1 MRLRRNWFAF
11 IPALFVLAACDTK
24 QTIVPGI
31 PLELAIERKNTLQN
45 IQYDLF
51 FDIPASRTDS
61 IPARVTVSFDWKKPP
76 ADLQL
81 DFLSEISAIKRIQV
95 NGSPVKTRYES
106 EHILIDADLLKAGS
120 NSVTVDFTAGEAAL
134 NRNDD
139 YLYTLFVPSR
149 ASTCFPVFDQPDLK
163 ATYRL
168 ELLLPD
174 SWKAVSNGKIISSEI
189 IKNRKRLRF
198 SDTKPTSS
206 YQFAFAAGNFQESTD
221 PVSGMTMYYRETDSI
236 KVARNVARIFELH
249 RQSLVWLKEYTGI
262 AYPYEKFDFALMPA
276 FQFGGMEH
284 PGNIFYREGS
294 LFLEPSAS
302 INEEMRRASL
312 IAHETAHMWFGNL
325 VTMQWFNDVW
335 LKEVFAN
342 FMAAKMV
349 SPSFPTLNH
358 DLRFLLSHYPS
369 AYEIDR
375 SRGAH
380 PIQQP
385 LDNLRNAGSVYGAII
400 YQKAPI
406 MMRNLEAWMG
416 ADNFQLGL
424 RDYLTTYAYKNAT
437 WDDLVASLKKHT
449 KQDLETWNK
458 AWIKTGGMPEIAV
471 EQATDGKFFLAIVN
485 DTSGIVWPQTVEY
498 KIKSKYIDL
507 VQKVAFRNSAKPV
520 LSKWVEPTMSMIP
533 NYKGKGYGYFHSSP
547 EFLLAEIPRQKD
559 TEVRAG
565 MWMNVWEIFLRGEV
579 DPALLI
585 DGLMGAIETE
595 SDPLLLEYLTNILA
609 QTYWQFITPAHRTL
623 MGKNIDDRLF
633 KRLTGEKDNS
643 IKRTLFNIY
652 RTVSN
657 TPEGNKNLKKLW
669 ANEINIGLELSERD
683 HIQLAYALAL
693 REAEGYQDVLEQQLL
708 KITNPD
714 RKAEMEFVLPSLSSN
729 QAIRDQFFQSL
740 ADKKNRTHEPWV
752 LAAVRFLHHP
762 LRAGQSV
769 GYVKPSLEMLE
780 ELQRTG
786 DIFFPKAW
794 LDATLGEHQSAQA
807 AEAVRE
813 YLMENSTLR
822 QDLRNKLLQS
832 SDMLFRA
839 EEIVKKNAMIAPK

>member
-1 MRLRRNWFAF
+1 MNLRRCSISLLPILFA
-11 IPALFVLAACDTK
+11 LAACETK
-24 QTIVPGI
+24 KSVVPGI
-31 PLELAIERKNTLQN
+31 PLELAVERKNTIQN
-45 IQYDLF
+45 VKYNLF
-51 FDIPASRTDS
+51 FDIPPSRTDS
-61 IPARVTVSFDWKKPP
+61 IPARATISFNWKKTP

-81 DFLSEISAIKRIQV
+81 DFLSTASSIKSILV
-95 NGSPVKTRYES
+95 NGNAVKIRYES
-106 EHILIDADLLKAGS
+106 EHILIDADQLKNGS
-120 NSVTVDFTAGEAAL
+120 NAITIDFTAGEAAL
-134 NRNDD
+134 NRHDD

-163 ATYRL
+163 AIYRL
-168 ELLLPD
+168 ELLLPA
-174 SWKAVSNGKIISSEI
+174 SWKAVSNGKITSTEI
-189 IKNRKRLRF
+189 VNDKKRLRF

-206 YQFAFAAGNFQESTD
+206 YQFAFAVGNFQEATD

-262 AYPYEKFDFALMPA
+262 DYPYEKFDFALMPA

-284 PGNIFYREGS
+284 PGNIFYRESS

-302 INEEMRRASL
+302 INEEMGRASL

-358 DLRFLLSHYPS
+358 ELRFLLDHYPS

-416 ADNFQLGL
+416 EDNFQLGL

-437 WDDLVASLKKHT
+437 WDDLVASLKKYT
-449 KQDLETWNK
+449 QQDLETWNN

-471 EQATDGKFFLAIVN
+471 TQATDGKFFLAIAN

-498 KIKSKYIDL
+498 KIKTKYIDI
-507 VQKVAFRNSAKPV
+507 VQKVTFRNSSKP
-520 LSKWVEPTMSMIP
+520 LLTKWVESNMIIIP

-547 EFLLAEIPRQKD
+547 EFLLAEIPKQND

-565 MWMNVWEIFLRGEV
+565 MWMNVWEIFLRGEL
-579 DPALLI
+579 DPVLLMNNLI
-585 DGLMGAIETE
+585 GAIETE
-595 SDPLLLEYLTNILA
+595 SDPLLLVYLADKLT
-609 QTYWQFITPAHRTL
+609 QTYWQFLTPAHRAL
-623 MGKNIDDRLF
+623 MGKNINDHLF
-633 KRLTGEKDNS
+633 KRLIIEKDNS
-643 IKRTLFNIY
+643 IKRTLFNTY
-652 RTVSN
+652 RAASN
-657 TPEGNKNLKKLW
+657 TPEGNTNLKKLW
-669 ANEINIGLELSERD
+669 TKEITVGLELSERD
-683 HIQLAYALAL
+683 YIQLAYALAL
-693 REAEGYQDVLEQQLL
+693 READGYQEVLKQQLS

-714 RKAEMEFVLPSLSSN
+714 RIAEMEFVIPALSPDP
-729 QAIRDQFFQSL
+729 AIRDQFFQSL
-740 ADKKNRTHEPWV
+740 SDKKNRTHEPWV
-752 LAAVRFLHHP
+752 LQGLRLLHHP
-762 LRAGQSV
+762 LRAEHSV
-769 GYVKPSLEMLE
+769 RYVKTSLMMLE

-794 LDATLGEHQSAQA
+794 LDATLGEYQSGQA
-807 AEAVRE
+807 ADAVRE
-813 YLMENSTLR
+813 YLKENSGLR

-839 EEIVKKNAMIAPK
+839 EEIVKKNTVITPK